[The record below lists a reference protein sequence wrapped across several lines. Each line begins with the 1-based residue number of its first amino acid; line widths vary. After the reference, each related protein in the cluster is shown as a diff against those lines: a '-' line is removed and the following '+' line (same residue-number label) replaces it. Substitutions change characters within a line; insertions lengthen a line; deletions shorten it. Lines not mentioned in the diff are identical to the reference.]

1 MVTHK
6 AWEKNLLIKYLCP
19 RDFRRGEMEEKMKKA
34 LGEIK
39 KHLLTAISYMLPLVV
54 ASGLLIAVGNLMGGE
69 VVTDLSKMT
78 VPSAFTS
85 LGVLGMG
92 LLPSFI
98 GGYISYSIADRPG
111 IAPGFL
117 MGQIASFLGAGFLG
131 GMIGGFVA
139 GYIALAIRKYVK
151 VPKWA
156 EALMPMMIIPTLTA
170 MIGGLLMYFVLG
182 GPITAMTNGLNNFV
196 TGLDQ
201 SQKTLYGFIIGFI
214 GCIDFGGAISKV
226 PNLICDGLLLDGITE
241 PEAIKVLA
249 AMVPPIG
256 VTFGWWLSKLLKKRI
271 FTAQEEDAIKVA
283 FPMGL
288 CMISEGVI
296 PIAMNDL
303 VRTVVSTSIGCGV
316 CGAISFTFGVG
327 SKVPSGGV
335 FVIPAM
341 SNPFIAVVAL
351 LAGSCVTAIL
361 LNVLKKKLTD
371 EEYAGGSVEEEEAEV
386 DLSGISFE

>member
-1 MVTHK
+1 
-6 AWEKNLLIKYLCP
+6 
-19 RDFRRGEMEEKMKKA
+19 MKKIGA
-34 LGEIK
+34 ELK
-39 KHLLTAISYMLPLVV
+39 QHALTAISYMLPLVV

-69 VVTDLSKMT
+69 NVTELSKMT
-78 VPSAFTS
+78 IPNALTS

-98 GGYISYSIADRPG
+98 AGYISYSIADRPG

-131 GMIGGFVA
+131 GMIGGYLV
-139 GYIALAIRKYVK
+139 GYIALFIKKNLK

-156 EALMPMMIIPTLTA
+156 EALMPMMIIPTLSA
-170 MIGGLLMYFVLG
+170 IIAGLIMFFVIGN
-182 GPITAMTNGLNNFV
+182 PIVWATNALTNFI

-201 SQKTLYGFIIGFI
+201 SSKGVYGFIMGAL
-214 GCIDFGGAISKV
+214 GCIDFGGPISKV
-226 PNLICDGLLLDGITE
+226 PNLICDGLLLEGITE

-249 AMVPPIG
+249 AMVPPLG
-256 VTFGWWLSKLLKKRI
+256 VTFSLVLSKFMKKPI
-271 FTAQEEDAIKVA
+271 YSSQEVENIKIA

-303 VRTVVSTSIGCGV
+303 IRTVICTATGCGIT
-316 CGAISFTFGVG
+316 GAISFTLGVG

-341 SNPFIAVVAL
+341 SNPIAALIAL
-351 LAGSCVTAIL
+351 LAGTVVTGVL
-361 LNVLKKKLTD
+361 LVLIKKRKTD
-371 EEYAGGSVEEEEAEV
+371 IDEPIVDEQEEEM
-386 DLSGISFE
+386 DLSGISIS

>member
-1 MVTHK
+1 
-6 AWEKNLLIKYLCP
+6 
-19 RDFRRGEMEEKMKKA
+19 MKKL
-34 LGEIK
+34 LGEVK
-39 KHLLTAISYMLPLVV
+39 RHLLTAISYMLPLVV

-69 VVTDLSKMT
+69 VVTDLAKMT

-98 GGYISYSIADRPG
+98 AGYIAFSIADRPG

-131 GMIGGFVA
+131 GIIGGFLA
-139 GYIALAIRKYVK
+139 GYIAIIIRKYLK

-170 MIGGLLMYFVLG
+170 MIGGLIMYFVLG
-182 GPITAMTNGLNNFV
+182 TPIVWITSGLTNFIV
-196 TGLDQ
+196 GLDQ
-201 SQKTLYGFIIGFI
+201 SQKILYGFIIGAI
-214 GCIDFGGAISKV
+214 GCIDYGGAISKV
-226 PNLICDGLLLDGITE
+226 PNLICDGLLLEGITG
-241 PEAIKVLA
+241 PEGIKVLA

-256 VTFGWWLSKLLKKRI
+256 VTLGLLLSKVVKKRI
-271 FTAQEEDAIKVA
+271 FTNQEVEAIKVA

-303 VRTVVSTSIGCGV
+303 IRTVISTSIGCGV
-316 CGAISFTFGVG
+316 CGAISFSFGNG
-327 SKVPSGGV
+327 SPVPSGGI

-341 SNPFIAVVAL
+341 SEPLVAVLAL
-351 LAGSCVTAIL
+351 VVGSAVTAVL
-361 LNVLKKKLTD
+361 LVLLKKPLT
-371 EEYAGGSVEEEEAEV
+371 EEQASNVSEEVEEEV
-386 DLSGISFE
+386 DLSSITIS

>member
-1 MVTHK
+1 
-6 AWEKNLLIKYLCP
+6 
-19 RDFRRGEMEEKMKKA
+19 MKKA

-241 PEAIKVLA
+241 PEAIKLLA

-256 VTFGWWLSKLLKKRI
+256 VTFWMVV
-271 FTAQEEDAIKVA
+271 IK
-283 FPMGL
+283 
-288 CMISEGVI
+288 
-296 PIAMNDL
+296 
-303 VRTVVSTSIGCGV
+303 SI
-316 CGAISFTFGVG
+316 
-327 SKVPSGGV
+327 
-335 FVIPAM
+335 
-341 SNPFIAVVAL
+341 
-351 LAGSCVTAIL
+351 
-361 LNVLKKKLTD
+361 
-371 EEYAGGSVEEEEAEV
+371 EEEN
-386 DLSGISFE
+386 LYSSRRRCNQSCIPNGIMYDF

>member
-1 MVTHK
+1 
-6 AWEKNLLIKYLCP
+6 
-19 RDFRRGEMEEKMKKA
+19 MKKA

-69 VVTDLSKMT
+69 NVTELSKMT
-78 VPSAFTS
+78 IPSAMTT

-98 GGYISYSIADRPG
+98 SGYIAYSIADRPG
-111 IAPGFL
+111 IAPGLILGFICTEIKAGFIGGIVAGFL

-131 GMIGGFVA
+131 GMVGGYLV
-139 GYIALAIRKYVK
+139 GYIALFIKNNLK

-156 EALMPMMIIPTLTA
+156 EALMPMMIVPTLSA
-170 MIGGLLMYFVLG
+170 IIAGLIMFFVVG
-182 GPITAMTNGLNNFV
+182 TPITMATKALTNFI

-201 SQKTLYGFIIGFI
+201 SSKAVYGFIIGAL
-214 GCIDFGGAISKV
+214 GCIDFGGPISKV
-226 PNLICDGLLLDGITE
+226 PNLICDGLLLEGITG

-249 AMVPPIG
+249 AMVPPLGI
-256 VTFGWWLSKLLKKRI
+256 TFSLVLSKLLNKNI
-271 FTAQEEDAIKVA
+271 YTAQEKENIKVA

-296 PIAMNDL
+296 PIAMNDII
-303 VRTVVSTSIGCGV
+303 RTVICTATGCGV
-316 CGAISFTFGVG
+316 TGAISFSLDVG

-341 SNPFIAVVAL
+341 SNPIAALIAL
-351 LAGSCVTAIL
+351 LAGTAVTGVL
-361 LNVLKKKLTD
+361 LVLIKKKKTEED
-371 EEYAGGSVEEEEAEV
+371 EPMVDEKEEDL
-386 DLSGISFE
+386 DLSGFTIS

>member
-1 MVTHK
+1 
-6 AWEKNLLIKYLCP
+6 
-19 RDFRRGEMEEKMKKA
+19 MKKA

-182 GPITAMTNGLNNFV
+182 GPISKN
-196 TGLDQ
+196 
-201 SQKTLYGFIIGFI
+201 II
-214 GCIDFGGAISKV
+214 
-226 PNLICDGLLLDGITE
+226 
-241 PEAIKVLA
+241 
-249 AMVPPIG
+249 
-256 VTFGWWLSKLLKKRI
+256 RI
-271 FTAQEEDAIKVA
+271 HYWIHR
-283 FPMGL
+283 M
-288 CMISEGVI
+288 
-296 PIAMNDL
+296 
-303 VRTVVSTSIGCGV
+303 
-316 CGAISFTFGVG
+316 
-327 SKVPSGGV
+327 
-335 FVIPAM
+335 
-341 SNPFIAVVAL
+341 
-351 LAGSCVTAIL
+351 
-361 LNVLKKKLTD
+361 
-371 EEYAGGSVEEEEAEV
+371 Y
-386 DLSGISFE
+386 

>member
-1 MVTHK
+1 
-6 AWEKNLLIKYLCP
+6 
-19 RDFRRGEMEEKMKKA
+19 MKKIFA
-34 LGEIK
+34 DIK

-54 ASGLLIAVGNLMGGE
+54 ASGLLIAIGNLMGGE
-69 VVTDLSKMT
+69 VVTDLSQMT

-98 GGYISYSIADRPG
+98 AGYIAYSIADRPG

-139 GYIALAIRKYVK
+139 GYIAKAIRDHLK

-170 MIGGLLMYFVLG
+170 IIGGLLMYFVLG
-182 GPITAMTNGLNNFV
+182 GPITAMTNGLNNFI

-201 SQKTLYGFIIGFI
+201 SQKSLYGFIIGFI
-214 GCIDFGGAISKV
+214 GCIDYGGAISKV
-226 PNLICDGLLLDGITE
+226 PNLICDGLLLEGIIE

-249 AMVPPIG
+249 AMVPPLG
-256 VTFGWWLSKLLKKRI
+256 VTLAWVISKVVKKRI
-271 FTAQEEDAIKVA
+271 FTNQEVENIKVA

-303 VRTVVSTSIGCGV
+303 LRTVCATSIGCGV
-316 CGAISFTFGVG
+316 CGAISFTLGVG
-327 SKVPSGGV
+327 SNVPSGGV

-341 SNPFIAVVAL
+341 TKPLAAVIA
-351 LAGSCVTAIL
+351 LAVGSIVTALIL
-361 LNVLKKKLTD
+361 VLIKKPLT
-371 EEYAGGSVEEEEAEV
+371 EEQAEGIQEEVEEEV

>member
-1 MVTHK
+1 
-6 AWEKNLLIKYLCP
+6 
-19 RDFRRGEMEEKMKKA
+19 MKKA

-54 ASGLLIAVGNLMGGE
+54 ASGLLIAIGNLMGGE

-256 VTFGWWLSKLLKKRI
+256 VTFGWLLSKALKKRI

-303 VRTVVSTSIGCGV
+303 LRTVASTSIGCGV

>member
-1 MVTHK
+1 
-6 AWEKNLLIKYLCP
+6 
-19 RDFRRGEMEEKMKKA
+19 MKKVVS
-34 LGEIK
+34 EVK
-39 KHLLTAISYMLPLVV
+39 KHLLTAISYMLPLIV
-54 ASGLLIAVGNLMGGE
+54 ASGLLIAVGNLMGGQ
-69 VVTDLSKMT
+69 VVTNLAEMT
-78 VPSAFTS
+78 IPSAFTS

-98 GGYISYSIADRPG
+98 AGYIAYSIADRPG

-139 GYIALAIRKYVK
+139 GYIAKFIRDHLK

-156 EALMPMMIIPTLTA
+156 EALVPMMIIPTLTA
-170 MIGGLLMYFVLG
+170 MIGGLLMYFVIG
-182 GPITAMTNGLNNFV
+182 GPITAMTNGLTNFI

-201 SQKTLYGFIIGFI
+201 SQKSLYGFIIGFI
-214 GCIDFGGAISKV
+214 GCIDYGGAISKV

-256 VTFGWWLSKLLKKRI
+256 VTFGWLLSKALKKRI
-271 FTAQEEDAIKVA
+271 FTNQEEEAIKIA

-303 VRTVVSTSIGCGV
+303 LRTVVSTSIGCGV

-341 SNPFIAVVAL
+341 SNPMIAVVAL
-351 LAGSCVTAIL
+351 LAGSLVTAIL
-361 LNVLKKKLTD
+361 LVVLKKRLTT
-371 EEYAGGSVEEEEAEV
+371 EEAEGFQEEVEEEV